1 MTLTHWLPEDHKI
14 WVAGHTGLVGS
25 ALMRAL
31 GDVGA
36 SSVTAT
42 HSQLDLTKQKETEEW
57 VEAHRPT
64 HVIVAAAK
72 VGGIG
77 ANSDYPADFIAQN
90 LAITQNVITAAARI
104 GVKKLVYLG
113 SSCIYPKLAP
123 QPIKEDSLLT
133 GPLEPTN
140 EAYAIAKIAGVKLCQ
155 FYRRQYGHDFISVMP
170 CNLYGVGDRWD
181 DEGGHVIPMLIHKF
195 HQAKITGVACVEL
208 WGDGTPLRE
217 FLNSDDAARGI
228 LTAMKNYSGELPINL
243 GSGSEI
249 MIRDAAELIA
259 KVIGFQGSILWN
271 TEKPNGAPRKILDSE
286 KMRKFHWYPKISL
299 EDGLHSAYKD
309 YINYTMLQQS
319 KLTKKANA

>member
-1 MTLTHWLPEDHKI
+1 MMTLTQWLPEHHKI

-25 ALMRAL
+25 ALMRVL
-31 GDVGA
+31 GRTGA
-36 SSVTAT
+36 NCITAT
-42 HSQLDLTKQKETEEW
+42 HGELDLSRQKETEEW
-57 VEAHRPT
+57 VAGHRPT

-77 ANSDYPADFIAQN
+77 ANNDYPADFISQN
-90 LAITQNVITAAARI
+90 LAITQNVINAAAQARVI
-104 GVKKLVYLG
+104 KLVFLG
-113 SSCIYPKLAP
+113 SSCIYPRLAL
-123 QPIKEDSLLT
+123 QPIAEESLLT

-195 HQAKITGVACVEL
+195 HQAKITGTACVEL

-217 FLNSDDAARGI
+217 FLNSDDAAKGI
-228 LTAMKNYSGELPINL
+228 LTAMKNYSGELPINI

-249 MIRDAAELIA
+249 MIRDVAEMIT
-259 KVIGFQGSILWN
+259 KVVDYQGRVFWN
-271 TEKPNGAPRKILDSE
+271 TEKPNGALRKILDSH
-286 KMRKFHWYPKISL
+286 KMRKLGWKPQVAL
-299 EDGLHSAYKD
+299 ENGLLSAYQD
-309 YINYTMLQQS
+309 YLNYILAQQRKS
-319 KLTKKANA
+319 A